1 MEGSRIPK
9 PVTAPASP
17 VEQRPY
23 DMRRLSYAG
32 TFKNPVKA
40 NAIRAIEWS
49 TGKLKLLRLIR
60 QYERSGV
67 PFGQPFWPKAMET
80 MGIDILTPDEQVAR
94 IPKEGPVVVVANH
107 PHGLVDGMVMA
118 ELIGRVRTDYKI
130 LTRSLLT
137 GIPEIAEFLIPVP
150 FPHEDNARELG
161 LEMRAECMA
170 HLKQGGV
177 IVLFPAG
184 KVAHSPTWFGR
195 AIESEWNPFTA
206 KMVARSGASVLPIYF
221 PGGNTRLYLIANL
234 LSATMRQGLLL
245 HEIKCALNRPQAPVI
260 GHPIGPEEL
269 NARGL
274 GPTEL
279 LAWLREHTLGL
290 RG

>member
-1 MEGSRIPK
+1 MKDGTRIIASADP
-9 PVTAPASP
+9 APA
-17 VEQRPY
+17 VEQKPY

-32 TFKNPVKA
+32 TFKNPFKA
-40 NAIRAIEWS
+40 NAIRAIEWT
-49 TGKLKLLRLIR
+49 TGKLHLLKLIR

-67 PFGQPFWPKAMET
+67 PFGQPFWPKAMKT
-80 MGIDILTPDEQVAR
+80 MGIEVLTPEDQVAR
-94 IPKEGPVVVVANH
+94 IPKTGPVVVVANH

-161 LEMRAECMA
+161 LEMRAQCMA
-170 HLKQGGV
+170 HLKDGGV

-184 KVAHSPTWFGR
+184 KVAHSETWFGE
-195 AIESEWNPFTA
+195 AIEGEWNPFTH
-206 KMVARSGASVLPIYF
+206 KMVTRSGATVLPIYF
-221 PGGNTRLYLIANL
+221 PGHNTRIYQIANRV
-234 LSATMRQGLLL
+234 SATWRQGLLL
-245 HEIKCALNRPQAPVI
+245 HEIKCALNKPQAPVI
-260 GHPIGPEEL
+260 GHPLSQDEL
-269 NARGL
+269 NAKKL

-279 LAWLREHTLGL
+279 LAWLRGHTLAL